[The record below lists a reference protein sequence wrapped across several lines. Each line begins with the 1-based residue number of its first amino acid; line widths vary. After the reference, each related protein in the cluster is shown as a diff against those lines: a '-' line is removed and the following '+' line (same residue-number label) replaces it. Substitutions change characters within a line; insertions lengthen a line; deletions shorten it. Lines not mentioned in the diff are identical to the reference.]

1 MGRGAK
7 LAMNTNL
14 KALAWFIGLAVIFI
28 LNPVMPIQAEE
39 VDLSCTKHRVRSKIA
54 VSDRFREFDVI
65 IENRCPG
72 PVYWSTCIE
81 RMDPWTNKTL
91 ETFTPSGQLQAE
103 KKTRVNLRMKR
114 VTEDSDP
121 RLVFEEF
128 YLSVGLDLKPT
139 LKAQCVAKACESKK
153 IELRTASR
161 ANEKARQ
168 KLVTALE
175 ARIAGECPQS
185 GWGGK
190 DQAECEE
197 GIHQASQAELDQIAQ
212 KQQELKDQ
220 LAAVDPE
227 QCQVY
232 GGN

>member
-1 MGRGAK
+1 
-7 LAMNTNL
+7 MNTNL
-14 KALAWFIGLAVIFI
+14 KPFAWFIGLAVIFV
-28 LNPVMPIQAEE
+28 LSPVMPLQAEE
-39 VDLSCTKHRVRSKIA
+39 VDLSCMKHRVRSKIA

-81 RMDPWTNKTL
+81 RMDPWTNKKL
-91 ETFTPSGQLQAE
+91 ETFTPSGQLQPE
-103 KKTRVNLRMKR
+103 NKTRVNLRMNR

-128 YLSVGLDLKPT
+128 YFSVGLDLNPT
-139 LKAQCVAKACESKK
+139 LKAQCVAKVCESKK

-161 ANEKARQ
+161 ANKKARQ
-168 KLVTALE
+168 KLVTAIE
-175 ARIAGECPQS
+175 ARIASECPQS

-197 GIHQASQAELDQIAQ
+197 VIREASQAELDQLAQ
-212 KQQELKDQ
+212 KQKELKDQ

-232 GGN
+232 GSD